1 MTGHYVIYRIK
12 VLPPYSFHLTC
23 VSITNNTS
31 HSHSPV
37 CQCSSVPRISPCRL
51 VDCQTGSCSIRKY
64 VNLLRGN
71 KQPPFLSAGQHVTVF
86 VHRRKIFFGRQLSQ
100 MYQFAWLS
108 PSPCCHPLLCFSPP
122 LFFITHLLP
131 PPSSSAACWHGPL
144 AGLQCCC
151 VEWQTNGMW
160 YLNLPEEFST
170 LQQSYTKPSLGWD
183 QCYRVK
189 EQTLVRATSVRLIK
203 HQIFPSGCSEYVSML
218 C

>member
-1 MTGHYVIYRIK
+1 M
-12 VLPPYSFHLTC
+12 
-23 VSITNNTS
+23 SITNTTS

-37 CQCSSVPRISPCRL
+37 CQYSSVPGISPCRL

-64 VNLLRGN
+64 VILLRGN
-71 KQPPFLSAGQHVTVF
+71 KQPLFLSAGQHVTVF
-86 VHRRKIFFGRQLSQ
+86 VHRWRQLSQ

-108 PSPCCHPLLCFSPP
+108 HSPCCHPLLRFS
-122 LFFITHLLP
+122 
-131 PPSSSAACWHGPL
+131 PPSSSSPICSPLLLLCSWHGPL

-160 YLNLPEEFST
+160 YLNPLPEEFST

-189 EQTLVRATSVRLIK
+189 ERTLVRATSVRLIM
-203 HQIFPSGCSEYVSML
+203 HQMFPSGCSEYISML

>member
-108 PSPCCHPLLCFSPP
+108 PSPCCHPLLCFSLLHHPSAPPPP
-122 LFFITHLLP
+122 LLCCLLTRAISRITVLL
-131 PPSSSAACWHGPL
+131 C
-144 AGLQCCC
+144 
-151 VEWQTNGMW
+151 
-160 YLNLPEEFST
+160 
-170 LQQSYTKPSLGWD
+170 
-183 QCYRVK
+183 RVANK
-189 EQTLVRATSVRLIK
+189 RHV
-203 HQIFPSGCSEYVSML
+203 IFEPAWGVQHFTAVL
-218 C
+218 H

>member
-1 MTGHYVIYRIK
+1 MNLTVNLPEGFLSDFVVRSGSVCVCVCTVQGAGHYVIYRIK

-100 MYQFAWLS
+100 MYQFA
-108 PSPCCHPLLCFSPP
+108 
-122 LFFITHLLP
+122 
-131 PPSSSAACWHGPL
+131 
-144 AGLQCCC
+144 
-151 VEWQTNGMW
+151 
-160 YLNLPEEFST
+160 
-170 LQQSYTKPSLGWD
+170 
-183 QCYRVK
+183 
-189 EQTLVRATSVRLIK
+189 
-203 HQIFPSGCSEYVSML
+203 
-218 C
+218 